1 MRLVAW
7 WPCTKMIW
15 RCLRWAYPGVSRSH
29 LGFSRSSKSLPT
41 RRIPSGQAIY
51 PYRAAAIG
59 TLISKKQ
66 LKLVSNSG
74 ADMMPKLARHLFF
87 SACFRDCRLVLV
99 GQKGRRV
106 LQNLLLFSL
115 EVPDVWGCVSWK
127 LRLDRIGWPW
137 FLMVRLFPA
146 DRSSWGLGIV
156 PNWTCCNGTLV
167 DLGVLAASA

>member
-7 WPCTKMIW
+7 WPAPRWSGDACAGHPW
-15 RCLRWAYPGVSRSH
+15 RQPKPSRLQQVFQVTSD
-29 LGFSRSSKSLPT
+29 SENSKWSGNLSISGRGSVTP
-41 RRIPSGQAIY
+41 IP
-51 PYRAAAIG
+51 
-59 TLISKKQ
+59 KNQ

-74 ADMMPKLARHLFF
+74 ADMMPKLARHLLF
-87 SACFRDCRLVLV
+87 SACFKDCRLVLV

-106 LQNLLLFSL
+106 LQNLLLYSL